1 MKIYDCITY
10 FDEDVIL
17 KIRLNVLYKVVDK
30 FIITEGAFNHRGI
43 RRKLNFNIENYQEF
57 SEKIIYL
64 PVDDFPNLNDP
75 WSMLKHQRNFAN
87 KYLKELDKNDY
98 VIISDVDEIPSP
110 SKILEFVKKNY
121 DIGVF
126 EQLMFYYKLNILNET
141 SPYWHGS
148 KICKFKYFKNPEWLR
163 AYKHKQYGW
172 WRIDKPKNLKIIKD
186 GGWHYSF
193 LYNIEG
199 IVKKISSYQHLEYDN
214 DSIKNKQDLDYK
226 IKNKLDLFDR
236 NYKYKRVAIDY
247 KTSPNYII
255 KNQHHLI
262 EWIDK

>member
-1 MKIYDCITY
+1 MKIYDCIAY

-17 KIRLNVLYKVVDK
+17 KIRLNILYKVVDK
-30 FIITEGAFNHRGI
+30 FIITEVLFIIEELG
-43 RRKLNFNIENYQEF
+43 KLNFNIENYQEF
-57 SEKIIYL
+57 SKKIIYL

-87 KYLKELDKNDY
+87 KYLKKLDKNDY

-148 KICKFKYFKNPEWLR
+148 KICKFKYFKNLS
-163 AYKHKQYGW
+163 G
-172 WRIDKPKNLKIIKD
+172 
-186 GGWHYSF
+186 
-193 LYNIEG
+193 
-199 IVKKISSYQHLEYDN
+199 
-214 DSIKNKQDLDYK
+214 
-226 IKNKLDLFDR
+226 
-236 NYKYKRVAIDY
+236 
-247 KTSPNYII
+247 
-255 KNQHHLI
+255 
-262 EWIDK
+262 

>member
-17 KIRLNVLYKVVDK
+17 KIRLNVLYDVVDK
-30 FIITEGAFNHRGI
+30 FIIAEGAFNHRGI
-43 RRKLNFNIENYQEF
+43 SRKLNFKIDNYQEF
-57 SEKIIYL
+57 SDKIIYL
-64 PVDDFPNLNDP
+64 PVDDFPDLNNP
-75 WSMLKHQRNFAN
+75 WSMLKHQRNSVN
-87 KYLKELDKNDY
+87 KYLKKLNKNDY
-98 VIISDVDEIPSP
+98 VIISDVDEIPNP
-110 SKILEFVKKNY
+110 SKILEFVKKDQ

-141 SPYWHGS
+141 SPFWHGS

-163 AYKHKQYGW
+163 AYKHKQYRW

-226 IKNKLDLFDR
+226 IKNKLDLFGR
-236 NYKYKRVAIDY
+236 NYKYKRVAIDD

-255 KNQHHLI
+255 ENQHHLI

>member
-17 KIRLNVLYKVVDK
+17 KIRLNVLYDVVDK
-30 FIITEGAFNHRGI
+30 FIIAEGAFNHRGI
-43 RRKLNFNIENYQEF
+43 RRKLNFKVDNYQEF
-57 SEKIIYL
+57 SDKIIYL

-75 WSMLKHQRNFAN
+75 WSMLKHQRNSVN
-87 KYLKELDKNDY
+87 KYLKELNKNDY
-98 VIISDVDEIPSP
+98 VIISDVDEIPNP
-110 SKILEFVKKNY
+110 SKILEFVNKDQ

-141 SPYWHGS
+141 SPFWHGS

-199 IVKKISSYQHLEYDN
+199 ILKKITSYQHLEYDN
-214 DSIKNKQDLDYK
+214 DNIKNKQNLDYK

-236 NYKYKRVAIDY
+236 NYKYKRVAIDN

>member
-87 KYLKELDKNDY
+87 KYLKKLDKNDY

-193 LYNIEG
+193 LYDIEG
-199 IVKKISSYQHLEYDN
+199 IVKKISSYQHTEYDKA
-214 DSIKNKQDLDYK
+214 SIKNKQDIDYK

-236 NYKYKRVAIDY
+236 NYKYKKITID
-247 KTSPNYII
+247 KKNSPYYII
-255 KNQHHLI
+255 ENQHNLI
-262 EWIDK
+262 DWIDK

>member
-98 VIISDVDEIPSP
+98 VIISDVDEIPSQ

>member
-1 MKIYDCITY
+1 MKHLLLAC
-10 FDEDVIL
+10 
-17 KIRLNVLYKVVDK
+17 
-30 FIITEGAFNHRGI
+30 
-43 RRKLNFNIENYQEF
+43 
-57 SEKIIYL
+57 
-64 PVDDFPNLNDP
+64 
-75 WSMLKHQRNFAN
+75 
-87 KYLKELDKNDY
+87 
-98 VIISDVDEIPSP
+98 
-110 SKILEFVKKNY
+110 
-121 DIGVF
+121 
-126 EQLMFYYKLNILNET
+126 
-141 SPYWHGS
+141 S
-148 KICKFKYFKNPEWLR
+148 KICKFKYFKNWWLR

-193 LYNIEG
+193 LYNVEG

-214 DSIKNKQDLDYK
+214 DGIKNKQDLDYK

-236 NYKYKRVAIDY
+236 NYKYKRVAIDN

>member
-87 KYLKELDKNDY
+87 KYLKKLDKNDY

-148 KICKFKYFKNPEWLR
+148 KIL
-163 AYKHKQYGW
+163 
-172 WRIDKPKNLKIIKD
+172 NL
-186 GGWHYSF
+186 
-193 LYNIEG
+193 NI
-199 IVKKISSYQHLEYDN
+199 L
-214 DSIKNKQDLDYK
+214 
-226 IKNKLDLFDR
+226 
-236 NYKYKRVAIDY
+236 
-247 KTSPNYII
+247 KTLSG
-255 KNQHHLI
+255 
-262 EWIDK
+262 

>member
-110 SKILEFVKKNY
+110 SKILEFVKKKY